1 MELRHLR
8 YFVAVAETL
17 SYRRAAERLHVS
29 QPALSKQIKDLEHAV
44 GVQLLDRDTGGV
56 RLTDAGAVFLD
67 EARDILERVD
77 MAVVASQEA
86 ASGQGGRITVGN
98 LGAISA
104 SFLPATLS
112 AFRARYPRVE
122 VNLQEI
128 SWSDQISALKA
139 GRTQIG
145 FLAETGV
152 PLPPEFDSTEVLES
166 RIALALGRDH
176 RLARKS
182 RVSLAELADEQFLCI
197 GESERHDL
205 HRRRM
210 EAVFKRRGIRH
221 RPFRR
226 VNSFESLTAL
236 IAGDH
241 GISLLLPF
249 ALTRGI
255 DTIVFRRISEDGDD
269 LDVRIQAVWCKSEG
283 PSLAKNFVQVLLG
296 LRAKDGAGAAGARPH
311 LT

>member
-1 MELRHLR
+1 M
-8 YFVAVAETL
+8 AVAETL
-17 SYRRAAERLHVS
+17 SYRRGAERLHVS

-77 MAVVASQEA
+77 MAVAASQEA
-86 ASGQGGRITVGN
+86 ATGRGGRITVGN
-98 LGAISA
+98 IGAVSA
-104 SFLPATLS
+104 SFLPAALS
-112 AFRARYPRVE
+112 AFRTRYPRVE

-128 SWSDQISALKA
+128 AWPDQIPALKA

-145 FLAETGV
+145 FSAEDGV
-152 PLPPEFDSTEVLES
+152 PLPPEFDSTEVLAS
-166 RIALALGRDH
+166 RITVALGRDH
-176 RLARKS
+176 RLARQS

-210 EAVFKRRGIRH
+210 ESVFKQRGIRH
-221 RPFRR
+221 RPFKR

-255 DTIVFRRISEDGDD
+255 DTIAFRRIAEDGDD
-269 LDVRIQAVWCKSEG
+269 LLVRIQAVWRKVEG

-296 LRAKDGAGAAGARPH
+296 LQSKTAAGRRRGA
-311 LT
+311 